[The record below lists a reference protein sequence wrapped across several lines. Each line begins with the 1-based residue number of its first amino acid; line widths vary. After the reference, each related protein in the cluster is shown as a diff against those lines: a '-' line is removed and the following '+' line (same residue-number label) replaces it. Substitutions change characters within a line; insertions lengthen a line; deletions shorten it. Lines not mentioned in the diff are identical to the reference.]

1 VGKQNTILFLV
12 IALAI
17 TIVADAC
24 RKDAYNGGAVV
35 TIPNPP
41 GFPAQ
46 VQFTSTPLTKER
58 IELGRRLFYEG
69 ALSSDGSISCG
80 SCHQQ
85 VAAFGTYDHDL
96 SHGINGS
103 HSNRNAPPLYNLL
116 WRTSFGWDG
125 RFSRMEDIIEA
136 HLNSHIDMGSNAEH
150 VHLKLEA
157 LNNYQPYFKAAYG
170 SADITKERLLNALA
184 SFTATMVSASTK
196 YDSVKQGLT
205 NFNSTEQ
212 TGYIVFQ
219 NKCSSCHKEPLMSDE
234 SFRNI
239 GLPLNPA
246 INDKGRMDA
255 TGRREDSLKFRV
267 PSLRNLFK
275 SYPFMHDGRFV
286 AFSQLFDHYSS
297 GVQQS
302 TTLDM
307 ALKNGIPLS
316 AAEQLA
322 LISFLRTL
330 TDEQFVKDEK
340 YWRIQ

>member
-1 VGKQNTILFLV
+1 VNKQNTIFFLLITV
-12 IALAI
+12 AI
-17 TIVADAC
+17 IIVSDAC
-24 RKDAYNGGAVV
+24 RKEQYQGGTIV

-46 VQFTSTPLTKER
+46 QQFKKDPLTKER
-58 IELGRRLFYEG
+58 IELGRRLFYDG
-69 ALSSDGSISCG
+69 NLSADGSISCG

-85 VAAFGTYDHDL
+85 VGAFGTYDHDL

-150 VHLKLEA
+150 VHMKLEA
-157 LNNYQPYFKAAYG
+157 LNKYQPYFKAAYG

-184 SFTATMVSASTK
+184 SFTATMVSATTK

-205 NFNSTEQ
+205 TFNSTEQ
-212 TGYIVFQ
+212 TGYTVFQ
-219 NKCSSCHKEPLMSDE
+219 IKCSSCHREPLFAEE

-246 INDKGRMDA
+246 INDKGKMDA
-255 TGRREDSLKFRV
+255 TSKREDSLKFRV

-286 AFSQLFDHYSS
+286 AFSQVFDHYSS

-302 TTLDM
+302 ATMDA

-316 AAEQLA
+316 AAEQNA

-330 TDEQFVKDEK
+330 TDEQLVKDEK
-340 YWRIQ
+340 YWKIQ